1 MKDLETPEDIH
12 KIVATFYDYLLADSS
27 ISYVFT
33 EVVKIQLEE
42 HLPILVTFW
51 SQALL
56 GTGGYYKN
64 LTQIHLDV
72 HQKSALTPELF
83 QIWLA
88 HFNAAIDLHFQGF
101 NCERMKTQALNL
113 ATVMQIKIAQENKK

>member
-1 MKDLETPEDIH
+1 MKDIETPEDIH
-12 KIVATFYDYLLADSS
+12 RIVSTFYDLLLQDQS
-27 ISYVFT
+27 ISYLFT
-33 EVVKIQLEE
+33 DVVVIKLEE

-56 GTGGYYKN
+56 GTGGYFNN
-64 LTQIHLDV
+64 LTQIHLDL

-83 QIWLA
+83 QIWLS
-88 HFNAAIDLHFQGF
+88 HFNVAIDRHHQGF

-113 ATVMQIKIAQENKK
+113 ATVMQIKIAQENNK

>member
-12 KIVATFYDYLLADSS
+12 QIVATFYDYLLADSS

-83 QIWLA
+83 AIWIT

-113 ATVMQIKIAQENKK
+113 ATVMQIKIAQENIK